1 MPKGKNSINVGGGV
15 VPRSVGIYS
24 RPKCSNC
31 VESRPLRPRRPR
43 PTPGPDGQLE
53 GAGRRPPTLR
63 PCVPA
68 ASPARPEPW
77 NDGSRR
83 ISESAPRGPQTVP
96 LAGRPARS
104 PRATRGVR
112 VSGRGVRVSG
122 RCILDF
128 RRARAGRQS
137 LRAFF
142 GRASEASGDPS
153 GDSRAGPGL
162 LRPGLPPCAGR
173 GLAAPGRR
181 GPAAP
186 VPGRRPI
193 ARLRPPARA
202 GYRDPRRACSPGRE
216 RRCWLF
222 ILMKRGTRS
231 ND

>member
-1 MPKGKNSINVGGGV
+1 MRAAPRRPAGGSSQRPHRAVSRPAGDKRAGCPGGGPGFRPCLGRAGRLREPLSRRPPDPEPPPPPQMPPAAAHELPADKNFAQIARKSALRGGENAMPKGKNSINVGGGV

-43 PTPGPDGQLE
+43 QTPGPDGQLE

-112 VSGRGVRVSG
+112 VSGRGV
-122 RCILDF
+122 
-128 RRARAGRQS
+128 
-137 LRAFF
+137 
-142 GRASEASGDPS
+142 
-153 GDSRAGPGL
+153 
-162 LRPGLPPCAGR
+162 
-173 GLAAPGRR
+173 
-181 GPAAP
+181 
-186 VPGRRPI
+186 
-193 ARLRPPARA
+193 
-202 GYRDPRRACSPGRE
+202 
-216 RRCWLF
+216 
-222 ILMKRGTRS
+222 
-231 ND
+231 